1 MLALA
6 TLWQVKNPG
15 LGIKPDPKEEI
26 RWLREAC
33 KNAAEGSDDWFE
45 ARFRLAGA
53 IYEHQPDEARHILDD
68 LMQHAPDSVVKVKSL
83 VYKQM
88 IAVDQKQF
96 QQAEAIFLRL
106 QNWDISAES
115 TEMPKELFKKGQVF
129 ERIQDSARL
138 MMMQTAQMRI
148 SKAERKAKI
157 EELLEKCRVGR
168 QSAEIERRGRS

>member
-1 MLALA
+1 
-6 TLWQVKNPG
+6 
-15 LGIKPDPKEEI
+15 
-26 RWLREAC
+26 
-33 KNAAEGSDDWFE
+33 
-45 ARFRLAGA
+45 
-53 IYEHQPDEARHILDD
+53 
-68 LMQHAPDSVVKVKSL
+68 MQHAPDSVVKVESL

-115 TEMPKELFKKGQVF
+115 TDMPKELFKKGQVF
-129 ERIQDSARL
+129 EWIQDSASL

-148 SKAERKAKI
+148 PKAERKAKI

-168 QSAEIERRGRS
+168 QSAERSAEAALEYMEHVEKLLDNARKRDAAAEKGMAARNRH